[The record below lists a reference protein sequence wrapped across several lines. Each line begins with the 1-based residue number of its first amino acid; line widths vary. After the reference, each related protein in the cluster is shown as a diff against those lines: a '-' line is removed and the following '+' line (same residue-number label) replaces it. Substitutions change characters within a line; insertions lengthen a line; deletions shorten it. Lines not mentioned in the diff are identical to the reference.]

1 MAGVTKEEIALAKEL
16 DLLTYFKLVEP
27 GNLKLV
33 GKEYRH
39 KVHSS
44 LTISKDSLW
53 CWHCI
58 GLRGRTAL
66 KYLIDVEKV
75 PYVEAVREINRIQG
89 GVVHSS
95 QPVSLPQPRA
105 ETEAPRDFKLPKP
118 DANSYAAMA
127 YLRGRCIHPNVLAFC
142 RREGILYQTSFK
154 NHPNC
159 VFVGRDGEGVAK
171 GGSLRG
177 CTQLQF
183 RRDIPGSKKIYPFYI
198 QASTKAD
205 TVEVYEAPID
215 AMSGASLKL
224 MQHTGPWRSVH
235 YLALGGTDYAALDAF
250 LKYFPA
256 VCKIVLCLD
265 NDNAGRTRTQDIIA
279 HLAGSGKAVED
290 RPPPVIRQV
299 VLADD
304 LQGLRL
310 KDRSVNAL
318 AQILELIRVQTGQTG
333 GGQQIRQV
341 VVLGHQG
348 ELGQLILVGDNH
360 DVNGVAGLVSPL
372 VQGGSECIALAG
384 LLRQHD
390 LQGLAAGRSGAGSC
404 GVRCCSGAGRRCSGR
419 TAAGCQR
426 SRHRGCQSQRKC
438 FFHVGFTSCKVEIK
452 IGYIHRALTRFAP
465 FRGLGTGLS
474 VPLVYP

>member
-1 MAGVTKEEIALAKEL
+1 MAGVTKEEISRAKEL

-58 GLRGRTAL
+58 GLHGRTAL

-95 QPVSLPQPRA
+95 QPVSLPQPHA
-105 ETEAPRDFKLPKP
+105 EPEAPRDFKLPEP
-118 DANSYAAMA
+118 DTNSYSAMA

-159 VFVGRDGEGVAK
+159 VFVGRNGEGIAK

-198 QASTKAD
+198 QASAKAD

-256 VCKIVLCLD
+256 VRKIVLCLD
-265 NDNAGRTRTQDIIA
+265 SSMQ
-279 HLAGSGKAVED
+279 
-290 RPPPVIRQV
+290 
-299 VLADD
+299 
-304 LQGLRL
+304 
-310 KDRSVNAL
+310 VNASKGAVML
-318 AQILELIRVQTGQTG
+318 
-333 GGQQIRQV
+333 
-341 VVLGHQG
+341 
-348 ELGQLILVGDNH
+348 N
-360 DVNGVAGLVSPL
+360 
-372 VQGGSECIALAG
+372 
-384 LLRQHD
+384 
-390 LQGLAAGRSGAGSC
+390 RSI
-404 GVRCCSGAGRRCSGR
+404 
-419 TAAGCQR
+419 R
-426 SRHRGCQSQRKC
+426 SR
-438 FFHVGFTSCKVEIK
+438 VTSWTDC
-452 IGYIHRALTRFAP
+452 
-465 FRGLGTGLS
+465 
-474 VPLVYP
+474 